1 MMISNCFGMKNIF
14 TVSFLGYVLLN
25 FDCVSAFTETVL
37 NAVILGHKG
46 HVNASRFQ
54 QISEALSASRN
65 TSYCRVNFTTVEY
78 DTTNGSA
85 VYSSLKHARATFEDT
100 RMTVAIGPQI
110 DVFTSPDYV
119 IMHQIHFVTSSGLLM
134 DPGDRTLPILPDP
147 KSLSNAIA
155 EIVGFLEWNKVA
167 FLSQEDFSPVLALGG
182 KNVFVSPIRLPSHIT
197 SSNNPQLKATLT
209 TLRESQM
216 DKFILHS
223 MDKNVVKHVLIAA
236 QDLHLLHHSI
246 RWFITYLDF
255 DEIASEIVG
264 VAKVYGLQ
272 LLEKDNFPKEIDG
285 LFKNELSRLERGLM
299 GDVIGILHHYLRAHA
314 QDCLDEPDENNT
326 MSAEQFKEA
335 LKNEV
340 DSYTGALGNYIWP
353 KGSKDVS
360 NIRNEYSIYIYRYI
374 GRMLKFGQVIFQRK
388 SQHPRVIN
396 YISKE
401 EPHVPEPFKDKYFTV
416 IAKMDEPFVMRTGRP
431 WPNDYEGF
439 CVDVL
444 RELSRLLN
452 NFNYSI
458 IEPDVSRAKANGKSV
473 WDDIINQL
481 KIGNASM
488 AIGAFAVTAAREAT
502 ISFSYTIISSSVSL
516 LLRRPPD
523 TVNYFQFLGPF
534 SWRLWLLIIGFV
546 LVVGF
551 GLFFMARFDSTQNG
565 SSQRFD
571 LKESIWYA
579 TTVLLQGSSEY
590 SPQTT
595 CMRTIVAFF
604 WFCTLVINAA
614 YTANLAAFLTLQQN
628 DDRIK
633 SVDHLARQIKVKYG
647 VLNNSDLMEFFKKS
661 RDDPYERM
669 WTFMKLNEAVSI
681 LPERAFGVKSVLE
694 KDNYIYLDDG
704 VINNYMAQSNCEL
717 ESIEQNFGVKHFS
730 MGLPKGAPYRGDI
743 NRALLKLKE
752 DGTLDRLR
760 NKWWSSSTNCTRD
773 QVTKTKTNTASEL
786 NISNM
791 FGVFIV
797 LIGFTVLAIIYEI
810 TIFAWKLV
818 RDSRNKKSNGV
829 DEGLKRNSL
838 PFLPSQPSIEH

>member
-1 MMISNCFGMKNIF
+1 MSDDASGVSDTCRSHRNF
-14 TVSFLGYVLLN
+14 TLVNHDTCVTRKVSQNLGSALLIHIHFQVRLMQRQNGSVEAQEKLSFLGYVLLN

-85 VYSSLKHARATFEDT
+85 VYSSLKH
-100 RMTVAIGPQI
+100 
-110 DVFTSPDYV
+110 
-119 IMHQIHFVTSSGLLM
+119 
-134 DPGDRTLPILPDP
+134 
-147 KSLSNAIA
+147 
-155 EIVGFLEWNKVA
+155 
-167 FLSQEDFSPVLALGG
+167 EDFSPVLALGG

-216 DKFILHS
+216 DKLKIFICYTT
-223 MDKNVVKHVLIAA
+223 
-236 QDLHLLHHSI
+236 
-246 RWFITYLDF
+246 RFDF

-579 TTVLLQGSSEY
+579 TTVLLQ
-590 SPQTT
+590 
-595 CMRTIVAFF
+595 AFF